1 MNTIKYR
8 AFEIF
13 ELLDDSKDV
22 NKVNQGIELYF
33 RWLDDRVRFRHD
45 SVLRRIV
52 SVGLSIVKPHLKHK
66 LMSALHEPK
75 FLIAQDYWLLNK
87 VAQCLSER
95 TELFNTLD
103 EQIPK
108 VRFSSFH
115 YTLLKFYK
123 RYRKTGFPET
133 EIIRRIE
140 ELSFRLS

>member
-33 RWLDDRVRFRHD
+33 RWLDDKVRFRHD

-66 LMSALHEPK
+66 LMSALYEPR
-75 FLIAQDYWLLNK
+75 FLIAQEY
-87 VAQCLSER
+87 
-95 TELFNTLD
+95 
-103 EQIPK
+103 
-108 VRFSSFH
+108 
-115 YTLLKFYK
+115 
-123 RYRKTGFPET
+123 
-133 EIIRRIE
+133 
-140 ELSFRLS
+140 